1 MTVTDDALATLRGRR
16 WQIAEASQHVPDSPG
31 LYAIYG
37 DDGAWEQIGIDR
49 RPDDLLYVGKAED
62 SLVSRELRGHF
73 AIDRSRRAQT
83 GSSTVRRSFA
93 ALLHDSLGLRGIP
106 RNTAKPGHFS
116 NYGLSPEHDA
126 LLTDWMHRHLL
137 IAVWPADGLTVPLR
151 TVESAIIDQLT
162 PPLNLAGNPRPAP
175 GLSRARA
182 VMAAEAREWT
192 P

>member
-1 MTVTDDALATLRGRR
+1 MTFTDDALATLSGPR
-16 WQIAEASQHVPDSPG
+16 WKIAEAPAHVPDRPG

-37 DDGAWEQIGIDR
+37 DDEAWSQLAIER

-73 AIDRSRRAQT
+73 AIDLTRRAQT

-93 ALLHDSLGLRGIP
+93 ALLRDSLGLHGVP

-116 NYGLSPEHDA
+116 NYGLSAEHDTA
-126 LLTDWMHRHLL
+126 LTSWMHKHLTL
-137 IAVWPADGLTVPLR
+137 AVWPADGLPEPLR
-151 TVESAIIDQLT
+151 TVESAVIIQWT

-175 GLSRARA
+175 GLSAARA
-182 VMAAEAREWT
+182 AMAAEARDWIA
-192 P
+192 